1 MENNQVFEDAYLK
14 LAETFAKLTQT
25 KQGKDLLQLVTLKG
39 DSYSF
44 YYAPRKAQ
52 IMRINKK
59 DEMYLMPWAKDEKD
73 RYYIFVPKGSAG
85 LIVLVP
91 EDEVEIHG
99 FN

>member
-1 MENNQVFEDAYLK
+1 MEKNEVYKEAYLK

-25 KQGKDLLQLVTLKG
+25 KDKNLLQLVTLKG
-39 DSYSF
+39 EGYSF

-59 DEMYLMPWAKDEKD
+59 DEMYLMPWAKDDKD

-91 EDEVEIHG
+91 SDDVEIHG
-99 FN
+99 YN